1 MLAGI
6 YTIAFQYVLRIQ
18 IANYA
23 IFVLSGL
30 LPWLFF
36 TSSLTVA
43 SLSIVGQ
50 GQLIKKI
57 AFPREALPI
66 SAVAGQLVHFTIAY
80 LLVVPIVAVMQIGVS
95 AALVALPILMLTLA
109 LFTCGLA
116 LLVAAAQVYLRDT
129 RHLLDVVLQMWFWLT
144 PIIYS
149 LELVPERFRP
159 FFNLNPL
166 VPFLG
171 AFRTV
176 VLDFELPSLLDL
188 ATLIAVAVTVML
200 AGYAGFLRAERR
212 FAEFV

>member
-1 MLAGI
+1 
-6 YTIAFQYVLRIQ
+6 
-18 IANYA
+18 
-23 IFVLSGL
+23 
-30 LPWLFF
+30 
-36 TSSLTVA
+36 
-43 SLSIVGQ
+43 
-50 GQLIKKI
+50 
-57 AFPREALPI
+57 
-66 SAVAGQLVHFTIAY
+66 
-80 LLVVPIVAVMQIGVS
+80 MQIGVS

-176 VLDFELPSLLDL
+176 VLDFELPSLIDL